1 MLNPPAGVK
10 LAMEAVCTMIYD
22 VKKVRLLLA
31 FFCKKPTN
39 QSTFA

>member
-22 VKKVRLLLA
+22 VKKV
-31 FFCKKPTN
+31 FF
-39 QSTFA
+39 FFLEGVLGLGFRV